1 MDNDIRQLIQELA
14 TKFNT
19 EVETS
24 FRALLGIA
32 RCPTYDNDFKK
43 IQVKLIEKGYDIVE
57 CAFENNPFKR
67 FIYLTDIKNKFK
79 TGFLVE
85 LDMDNYKVI
94 RKRVR
99 SKQEYEKIIKSAEQ
113 NKS

>member
-1 MDNDIRQLIQELA
+1 MDDNMNQLIQELA
-14 TKFNT
+14 VKFNT
-19 EVETS
+19 EVEES
-24 FRALLGIA
+24 FKALLGIA

-43 IQVKLIEKGYDIVE
+43 IQVKLIENGYDIVE

-85 LDMDNYKVI
+85 LDMTNYI
-94 RKRVR
+94 ITRKRVR
-99 SKQEYEKIIKSAEQ
+99 GKQEYERIIKSIQ
-113 NKS
+113 